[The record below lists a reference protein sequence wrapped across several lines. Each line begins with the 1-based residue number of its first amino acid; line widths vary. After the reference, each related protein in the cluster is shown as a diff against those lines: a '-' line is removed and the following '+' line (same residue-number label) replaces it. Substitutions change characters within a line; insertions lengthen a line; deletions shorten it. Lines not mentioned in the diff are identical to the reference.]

1 MEETSLD
8 ESSSDDSYLSESN
21 EEFDKLVE
29 SEVSREQVN
38 VRKNVRL

>member
-1 MEETSLD
+1 MEETSSD